1 MALLGVKELKG
12 DFRKIGNALSST
24 LRLASYAAAQVV
36 RDKAKEIAP
45 RKTGRSLRFIAAAR
59 RRGSK
64 TRGVA
69 EVGYLKPAFNLAII
83 EVGAQ
88 GHAIVAHETTK
99 LVNPR
104 TRVKIGTRTKKKLV
118 LVTKEGRWLG
128 VAVWH
133 RGFGAHPILVP
144 ALLQVQESLLRIMT
158 DKFNAAIEGKL

>member
-24 LRLASYAAAQVV
+24 LRVAAYAGAQVV

-45 RKTGRSLRFIAAAR
+45 RKTGRSARFIAAAR
-59 RRGSK
+59 KRGSK
-64 TRGVA
+64 MLGVA

-83 EVGAQ
+83 ERGAKA
-88 GHAIVAHETTK
+88 HAIVAHEITI
-99 LVNPR
+99 LRNPR
-104 TRVKIGTRTKKKLV
+104 TRAKIGTRTKKRLV

-133 RGFGAHPILVP
+133 RGFGARPILAP
-144 ALLQVQESLLRIMT
+144 ALQQTEEHVFQAMT
-158 DKFNAAIEGKL
+158 VKFNAAIEGKL